1 MGVPET
7 HYKWT
12 FTSTG
17 TGDIFDARGF
27 AQSLTWG
34 IETSSGCTATTVL
47 QHRMGSSAGPMS
59 AMHSTA
65 MAAGIFVT
73 AQMLGP
79 LEFLAPRVTDK
90 TAGSTNVVTVYLK
103 GN

>member
-1 MGVPET
+1 MAIIENAYT
-7 HYKWT
+7 WT

-17 TGDIFDARGF
+17 TGNILDARGV
-27 AQSLTWG
+27 AQSLTFG
-34 IETSSGCTATTVL
+34 IETSSGCTATTIIL
-47 QHRMGSSAGPMS
+47 HRMGSSAGPMTS
-59 AMHSTA
+59 MHSTS

-79 LEFLAPRVTDK
+79 LEYLAPRVSDK